1 MLSLLDNPQ
10 AWRKRAEEMRELAGK
25 EDDPA
30 IKQKLE
36 ELAAAYEEL
45 AERAAENSQLRRSR
59 RLIR

>member
-1 MLSLLDNPQ
+1 
-10 AWRKRAEEMRELAGK
+10 MRELAGK